1 MPLRLS
7 DEAGAWLAEVAR
19 SRGCSR
25 NAVVAGLIERERE
38 VSRMLVALHP
48 DQEALLR
55 QMAADVDVE
64 PEELLVLLVSDRL
77 TMEPLAL
84 WRA

>member
-1 MPLRLS
+1 
-7 DEAGAWLAEVAR
+7 
-19 SRGCSR
+19 
-25 NAVVAGLIERERE
+25 
-38 VSRMLVALHP
+38 MLVALHP